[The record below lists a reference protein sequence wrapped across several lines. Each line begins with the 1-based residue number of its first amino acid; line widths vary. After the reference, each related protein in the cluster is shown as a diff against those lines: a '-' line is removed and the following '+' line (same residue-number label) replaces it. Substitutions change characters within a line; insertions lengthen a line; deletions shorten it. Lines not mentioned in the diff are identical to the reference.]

1 MVDTIGLAVTNSKKM
16 GLCLRR
22 ESKSSRDVNRLFVQ
36 VHCSHLHCF
45 HQLDVC
51 RGPALAVEQR
61 RHVVVLHLELLHLPD
76 RKGWHGNEM
85 KTKDNKLFD
94 GVKELEN
101 GLLTIDSLRH
111 INKVVPHY
119 LSALVHLLT
128 NRSKHAFISNF
139 TRTIFVRTRFTFC
152 ICHKYRVIQQDCKL

>member
-1 MVDTIGLAVTNSKKM
+1 M
-16 GLCLRR
+16 
-22 ESKSSRDVNRLFVQ
+22 NRLFFQ

-76 RKGWHGNEM
+76 RKGWHGDEM
-85 KTKDNKLFD
+85 KTKDNKLFV

-128 NRSKHAFISNF
+128 NGSEYAFISNF
-139 TRTIFVRTRFTFC
+139 TRAIFVRTRF
-152 ICHKYRVIQQDCKL
+152 YLLYLS

>member
-1 MVDTIGLAVTNSKKM
+1 MVDINGFAVTNSKKM
-16 GLCLRR
+16 RLCLRR
-22 ESKSSRDVNRLFVQ
+22 ESKSSRDMNRLFAQVQ
-36 VHCSHLHCF
+36 FSHLHCF

-76 RKGWHGNEM
+76 RKGWHGNAV
-85 KTKDNKLFD
+85 KTKDNKLCD
-94 GVKELEN
+94 GVEKLKN

-111 INKVVPHY
+111 IDEVVPHY

-128 NRSKHAFISNF
+128 NGSEHAFISIF
-139 TRTIFVRTRFTFC
+139 TRSIFIETRFF
-152 ICHKYRVIQQDCKL
+152 ILYLQ

>member
-1 MVDTIGLAVTNSKKM
+1 M
-16 GLCLRR
+16 
-22 ESKSSRDVNRLFVQ
+22 NRLFFQ
-36 VHCSHLHCF
+36 VHSSHLHCF
-45 HQLDVC
+45 HQLNVC

-76 RKGWHGNEM
+76 RKGCHGDEM

-94 GVKELEN
+94 GVEELEN

-111 INKVVPHY
+111 IDEVVPHY

-128 NRSKHAFISNF
+128 NGSEHAFISIF
-139 TRTIFVRTRFTFC
+139 TRSIFIGTRF
-152 ICHKYRVIQQDCKL
+152 YLLYLQ